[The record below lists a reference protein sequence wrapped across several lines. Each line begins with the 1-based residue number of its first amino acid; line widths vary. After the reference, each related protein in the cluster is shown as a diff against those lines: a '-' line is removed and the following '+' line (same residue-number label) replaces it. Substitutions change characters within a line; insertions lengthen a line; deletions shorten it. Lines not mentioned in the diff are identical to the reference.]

1 MTSLIHG
8 GTCSRAILSLVGED
22 IDAGNGKGEGGEWA
36 QLPDVD
42 AIFLA
47 DPGGFLTPF
56 LSPPPLL
63 SFA

>member
-8 GTCSRAILSLVGED
+8 GTCSRTILSLVGED
-22 IDAGNGKGEGGEWA
+22 IDAGDGKGEGGEWA

-47 DPGGFLTPF
+47 DPGG
-56 LSPPPLL
+56 
-63 SFA
+63 